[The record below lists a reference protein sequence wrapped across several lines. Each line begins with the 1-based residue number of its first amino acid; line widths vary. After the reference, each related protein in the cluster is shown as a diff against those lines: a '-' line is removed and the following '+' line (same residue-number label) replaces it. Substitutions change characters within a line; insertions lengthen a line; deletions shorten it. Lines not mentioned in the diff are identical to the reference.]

1 MRKPL
6 FVAFEGLDG
15 SGNTTQSRL
24 LVEFLK
30 SKGRDVVLT
39 KEPTTGEIGSRI
51 REVLRKRTAASPME
65 LQRMF
70 VEDREQHLQSVIEPA
85 LAAGKDVVTDRYMFS
100 TMAFGGIHLSMDM
113 LREMNAG
120 FRVPDLTFVIDVSA
134 EVSMERVRRRMEENG
149 AKRLELFED
158 PGKLK
163 LVRENY
169 LKVARLYPN
178 VHVIDG
184 DRTIEDV
191 AKDVRAEVL
200 HIMEREAD
208 GSA

>member
-1 MRKPL
+1 MSKVI

-15 SGNTTQSRL
+15 SGNTTQSKL
-24 LVEFLK
+24 LVELLK
-30 SKGRDVVLT
+30 SKGREVVLT

-51 REVLRKRTAASPME
+51 REVLQKRSAASPME
-65 LQRMF
+65 LQQMF
-70 VEDREQHLQSVIEPA
+70 VADREQHLASVIEPA

-100 TMAFGGIHLSMDM
+100 TMAFGGIHVGMDI
-113 LREMNAG
+113 LREMNSK
-120 FRVPDLTFVIDVSA
+120 FRVPDLTFVIDVPA

-169 LKVARLYPN
+169 LKVAKLYPG

-184 DRTIEDV
+184 DRPIEEV
-191 AKDVRAEVL
+191 AADVRAAVSRA
-200 HIMEREAD
+200 I
-208 GSA
+208 G